1 MAVHEGTI
9 MTAAMLNKYRVLQER
24 ILPTK
29 GDKEFRPSH
38 SWLEDKQI
46 QRAID
51 ERKALLEEE
60 RVVKLGN
67 LARAEWN
74 DELKEAEVTRVTG
87 KHWQVIGHERE
98 TKIWLYPEE
107 ALYLLE
113 MDNFPPLPPQVHPT
127 EIQTSISPSSVVQ
140 LNTTNALA
148 NYATEVELEEV
159 NPHLLGWRVENH
171 LGKNTLSSP
180 DRDLNLDLPILSSRA
195 RHDKHLANT
204 LVVLSSTA
212 EDWEIEV
219 RISSNLE
226 LMYGG
231 VALSVQQAYSV
242 VLGCKTGCTL
252 DEYRTYAHLMR
263 QGYRVMRHSPS
274 LKVTNYERTIGLH
287 EHVLRQKNKGRRN
300 QSQVGHP
307 NRDREQGSLNP
318 HISSDSADSDIEEI
332 CSAASVKGVGRVD
345 HALGHTVVSARRSEE
360 VTSAEHS
367 RAGKN
372 KPVTPQTNFAGLS
385 DSSKSIINETFVPR
399 KPKMS
404 SINYCENQENDLVI
418 VGEELPNDSI
428 SPNVSSSKDVII
440 LSENRSPRN
449 QNLELID
456 IDDNDHEVS
465 IIDSQQNCF
474 YKNNFLLSTDDLKI
488 ESQPPPSK
496 ISKVNRQQQT
506 VTKTDIKLEDGSKCV
521 SDSNTLRSTSINS
534 QNKTSHSA
542 TQGSLK
548 IETLDECT
556 EISLVTNNS
565 SVVGNLERAF
575 GSKNIRISSEI
586 PSGLKTKPISEQTIG
601 DSSTLE
607 NQTASKDTLEKNMK
621 KSLDHQNT
629 DEVKCEET
637 NNAGEI
643 SDKDKESNADGAKEE
658 LLAHIV
664 SATIE
669 ENVDICKD
677 DSPAQI
683 RVEKQPSFI
692 NANATGST
700 PMEVDLEVGDSG
712 NEVDGHTDSH
722 SSVLPTSKGNL
733 QEINQNVDYSHIED
747 KLNSKDS
754 MDSAGLNKNSNNCSQ
769 ESNSDTLNA
778 DHSVLREERSPS
790 AAEVSSEDEIMIVE
804 GYKPK
809 QSSSVQK
816 DADKI
821 VNEKSDSK
829 LITKS
834 AELIDITDG
843 DIHAHSINKQTDDND
858 IVEIG
863 EKQHLTSKRDLNMNQ
878 EGSSKCDVDIEEI
891 GPSFS
896 TKKKASRTS
905 EIINTSQEHK
915 PIVTEINLIEFN
927 NDHEASSTSIKS
939 DIEIIPI
946 KTEATP
952 SRTRE
957 IINTSQEYKPIVTE
971 INLIEF
977 NNDHEASSIKS
988 DIEIIPIKTEAT
1000 PPNQMNRKRYREMS
1014 SLYNENRTTGKRRS
1028 LSINETRPIEQR
1040 SRVDS
1045 LPDSKNGIINLNPWE
1060 LTNLKN
1066 ETSSNANET
1075 EVIECASVSSTSTH
1089 RGIGQNSMNKHN
1101 KRLST
1106 SKTCQNVVDISDDDV
1121 KPVNTNIE
1129 EEMAKFYN
1137 EIEVI
1142 DLDAS
1147 ESAKLTPEE
1156 RKAILN
1162 EIPSAENSFTIHVK
1176 TPPEHLLPPNSK
1188 PKQKDYYIQL
1198 WRLKAVGYG
1207 GRPVQNTNVFASQYG
1222 RNSVS
1227 QQNSGQINPWLP
1239 YVWGPRANAPP
1250 PLNAHHSP
1258 LLPTPSMYVQPYNM
1272 PPVPFNNYPNVEN
1285 PGLSAQTMFAQASRM
1300 FLMAQNL
1307 AMGSRMPY
1315 QNQAHNYY
1323 KGRNHTYHHY
1333 RRRSY
1338 RGRHYP
1344 SWKHRNPSNSTQ
1356 STRNNNKPNYNQ
1368 QNNLDRRASDSLD
1381 SDIKPSSSPSL
1392 SNYGSKKSDAL
1403 LAVSKTKIEESSLII
1418 DIEDDDDEIKCL
1430 TVSSSASNRQRNSN
1444 NKHEPTRG
1452 RYLNPSRKYAGDIKN
1467 IGQQERQGVKAEV
1480 EPVETIA
1487 VEPEGHATS
1496 TLKISF
1502 DLFLPVASFRK
1513 CAPGLP
1519 NYRLVVFGFEDPLP
1533 TPADIS
1539 WLLRHFEDGVPLL
1552 FSVVSPDS
1560 VSFFQFSN
1568 VDIPVDFESRG

>member
-1 MAVHEGTI
+1 NI
-9 MTAAMLNKYRVLQER
+9 CSAAMLSKYRVLQER

-29 GDKEFRPSH
+29 GDKDFRPSH

-46 QRAID
+46 QRAIA

-98 TKIWLYPEE
+98 SKIWLYPEE

-113 MDNFPPLPPQVHPT
+113 M
-127 EIQTSISPSSVVQ
+127 
-140 LNTTNALA
+140 
-148 NYATEVELEEV
+148 
-159 NPHLLGWRVENH
+159 
-171 LGKNTLSSP
+171 
-180 DRDLNLDLPILSSRA
+180 
-195 RHDKHLANT
+195 
-204 LVVLSSTA
+204 
-212 EDWEIEV
+212 
-219 RISSNLE
+219 SNLE

-231 VALSVQQAYSV
+231 VALSIQQAYNI
-242 VLGCKTGCTL
+242 VLGSKTGFTL
-252 DEYRTYAHLMR
+252 NEYRTYAHLMR

-274 LKVTNYERTIGLH
+274 LKVTNYERTVGLH
-287 EHVLRQKNKGRRN
+287 EYVLRQKNKCRRN

-307 NRDREQGSLNP
+307 NRDREQGSLNS
-318 HISSDSADSDIEEI
+318 HNSSDSADSDIEEI
-332 CSAASVKGVGRVD
+332 CSATSGKGVGRVNRV
-345 HALGHTVVSARRSEE
+345 LGHTVVSARRSEE

-367 RAGKN
+367 RVGKN
-372 KPVTPQTNFAGLS
+372 KLVTSQTNCAGLS

-399 KPKMS
+399 KLKMP
-404 SINYCENQENDLVI
+404 SINHCEDQKNDLVI
-418 VGEELPNDSI
+418 VGEGLPKDSI
-428 SPNVSSSKDVII
+428 PPNVSSSKDVII
-440 LSENRSPRN
+440 LSENRLSRN
-449 QNLELID
+449 QNLELIN

-465 IIDSQQNCF
+465 IIDSEIIDSQQNCF
-474 YKNNFLLSTDDLKI
+474 YKNNFLLSTDDLKN
-488 ESQPPPSK
+488 ESQPPSSK
-496 ISKVNRQQQT
+496 ISKFNRWQQT
-506 VTKTDIKLEDGSKCV
+506 VTKTDIKLEDGSKHL
-521 SDSNTLRSTSINS
+521 SDSHTLKSTSIKS
-534 QNKTSHSA
+534 QNKASHSA
-542 TQGSLK
+542 TQGSVK

-565 SVVGNLERAF
+565 SVVGDSERAF
-575 GSKNIRISSEI
+575 GSENIRVSLEI

-607 NQTASKDTLEKNMK
+607 NQTTNKDTLEKNMK

-629 DEVKCEET
+629 DKIKCEVT

-643 SDKDKESNADGAKEE
+643 SDKYKESNADGAKDE

-664 SATIE
+664 STNIE
-669 ENVDICKD
+669 ANVDICKE
-677 DSPAQI
+677 DSTAQI
-683 RVEKQPSFI
+683 RVEKQRSFI
-692 NANATGST
+692 NENVTVST
-700 PMEVDLEVGDSG
+700 SMEADLEVGDVG
-712 NEVDGHTDSH
+712 NGVDGHTDSH
-722 SSVLPTSKGNL
+722 SSVLPTSKDNL
-733 QEINQNVDYSHIED
+733 QEINQDVDDSHIEVE
-747 KLNSKDS
+747 LNSKES
-754 MDSAGLNKNSNNCSQ
+754 MDSGGLIKNSNNCSQ
-769 ESNSDTLNA
+769 ERNSDTLNA
-778 DHSVLREERSPS
+778 DHSVSREERSPT
-790 AAEVSSEDEIMIVE
+790 AVEVNSEDEIMIVE
-804 GYKPK
+804 GYEPK
-809 QSSSVQK
+809 QSSSLQK
-816 DADKI
+816 DSEKV

-843 DIHAHSINKQTDDND
+843 DIHTCSFNKQTDDND

-863 EKQHLTSKRDLNMNQ
+863 EKQHTTSKRDLNTNQ
-878 EGSSKCDVDIEEI
+878 EGSSKCVVDIEEI
-891 GPSFS
+891 GPSVS
-896 TKKKASRTS
+896 TKKKTS
-905 EIINTSQEHK
+905 QIINTSQEHK

-927 NDHEASSTSIKS
+927 SDHEASSTSIKS

-952 SRTRE
+952 
-957 IINTSQEYKPIVTE
+957 
-971 INLIEF
+971 
-977 NNDHEASSIKS
+977 A
-988 DIEIIPIKTEAT
+988 
-1000 PPNQMNRKRYREMS
+1000 NQMNRKRYHDGS
-1014 SLYNENRTTGKRRS
+1014 SLYSENRTTGKRS
-1028 LSINETRPIEQR
+1028 LSTNKTRPFEQC
-1040 SRVDS
+1040 SRVDL

-1060 LTNLKN
+1060 MTNLKN
-1066 ETSSNANET
+1066 ETSTNANET
-1075 EVIECASVSSTSTH
+1075 EVIECASMSSTSTQ
-1089 RGIGQNSMNKHN
+1089 GDVGQSSVN
-1101 KRLST
+1101 KRNKSLST
-1106 SKTCQNVVDISDDDV
+1106 SQTCQNVVDLSDDEF
-1121 KPVNTNIE
+1121 KPLNTNIE

-1142 DLDAS
+1142 DLDAN

-1198 WRLKAVGYG
+1198 WRLKAVGFG

-1227 QQNSGQINPWLP
+1227 EQNNGRINPWLP

-1250 PLNAHHSP
+1250 PLNSHHSP
-1258 LLPTPSMYVQPYNM
+1258 LLPTPSMYMQPYNM
-1272 PPVPFNNYPNVEN
+1272 PPVPFNNYPNIGN
-1285 PGLSAQTMFAQASRM
+1285 PGLSAQTMYAQASRM

-1307 AMGSRMPY
+1307 ALGSMPY

-1323 KGRNHTYHHY
+1323 QGRNYTYHHY

-1344 SWKHRNPSNSTQ
+1344 SWKHRNHFNSTE

-1368 QNNLDRRASDSLD
+1368 QNNLDKCASDSLD
-1381 SDIKPSSSPSL
+1381 SDIKPSFSPSL
-1392 SNYGSKKSDAL
+1392 SNNGSKQSDAL
-1403 LAVSKTKIEESSLII
+1403 SAVSKTKMEESSLII

-1430 TVSSSASNRQRNSN
+1430 TVSSPASNRQRNSK
-1444 NKHEPTRG
+1444 NKRKPTRG
-1452 RYLNPSRKYAGDIKN
+1452 RYFNPSKKYAGDVKN
-1467 IGQQERQGVKAEV
+1467 IWQQGRQGVKAEA

-1487 VEPEGHATS
+1487 VELEGHATVTVCAKEEREVKPRLEPMDLTMS
-1496 TLKISF
+1496 SDDEPPKQKDEDEEDEYDEDDEDEIDESIVLPLLRPKDCVGVETILSRLQIFKQVGAPRFISKYCYNKQLKISF

-1519 NYRLVVFGFEDPLP
+1519 NYRLVVFGFEDPPP

-1539 WLLRHFEDGVPLL
+1539 WLLWHFEDGVPLL

-1568 VDIPVDFESRG
+1568 VDLPVDFGSPG

>member
-1 MAVHEGTI
+1 MLVGRLEFRLDQLS
-9 MTAAMLNKYRVLQER
+9 AAMLNKYRVLQER

-29 GDKEFRPSH
+29 GDKDFRPSH

-87 KHWQVIGHERE
+87 KHWQVIGHERK

-113 MDNFPPLPPQVHPT
+113 M
-127 EIQTSISPSSVVQ
+127 
-140 LNTTNALA
+140 
-148 NYATEVELEEV
+148 
-159 NPHLLGWRVENH
+159 
-171 LGKNTLSSP
+171 
-180 DRDLNLDLPILSSRA
+180 
-195 RHDKHLANT
+195 
-204 LVVLSSTA
+204 
-212 EDWEIEV
+212 
-219 RISSNLE
+219 SNLE

-231 VALSVQQAYSV
+231 VALSVQQAYNV
-242 VLGCKTGCTL
+242 VLGSKTGCTL

-274 LKVTNYERTIGLH
+274 LKVTNYERTVGLH
-287 EHVLRQKNKGRRN
+287 EYVLRQKNNCRRN
-300 QSQVGHP
+300 QSQVGPP
-307 NRDREQGSLNP
+307 NKDRDQGSLNP
-318 HISSDSADSDIEEI
+318 HHSSDSADSDIEEI
-332 CSAASVKGVGRVD
+332 CSASSVKGVGGVDRV
-345 HALGHTVVSARRSEE
+345 LGHTVVSARRSEE

-385 DSSKSIINETFVPR
+385 NSSKSIINETFVPR

-404 SINYCENQENDLVI
+404 SINYCEDQENDLVI
-418 VGEELPNDSI
+418 VGEELSNDSI
-428 SPNVSSSKDVII
+428 PPNVSSSKDVII

-456 IDDNDHEVS
+456 IDDNDHEVN

-474 YKNNFLLSTDDLKI
+474 YKNNFLLSTDDLKN
-488 ESQPPPSK
+488 ESQPPSSK
-496 ISKVNRQQQT
+496 ISKVNHRQQT
-506 VTKTDIKLEDGSKCV
+506 VTKTDIKLEDESKRL
-521 SDSNTLRSTSINS
+521 SDSHTLRSTSINS
-534 QNKTSHSA
+534 QNKTSNSA

-565 SVVGNLERAF
+565 SILGNSERAF
-575 GSKNIRISSEI
+575 GSENIRISSEI

-607 NQTASKDTLEKNMK
+607 NQTANKDILEKNMK

-629 DEVKCEET
+629 DKVKCEEM

-643 SDKDKESNADGAKEE
+643 SDKDKESNADGAKDE

-683 RVEKQPSFI
+683 RVEKQPI
-692 NANATGST
+692 
-700 PMEVDLEVGDSG
+700 
-712 NEVDGHTDSH
+712 
-722 SSVLPTSKGNL
+722 
-733 QEINQNVDYSHIED
+733 
-747 KLNSKDS
+747 
-754 MDSAGLNKNSNNCSQ
+754 
-769 ESNSDTLNA
+769 
-778 DHSVLREERSPS
+778 LREERSPS
-790 AAEVSSEDEIMIVE
+790 AVEVNSEDEIMIVE

-809 QSSSVQK
+809 QSSSVEN
-816 DADKI
+816 DSEEI

-843 DIHAHSINKQTDDND
+843 DIHAHSFNKQTVDND

-863 EKQHLTSKRDLNMNQ
+863 EKQQLTSKRDLNMNQ
-878 EGSSKCDVDIEEI
+878 EGSSKCVVDIEEI

-896 TKKKASRTS
+896 TKKKASQTSEIINTSQEHKPNVTEINLIEFNNDHEASNTSIKSDIEIITIKTEATPSRTS

-927 NDHEASSTSIKS
+927 NDHKASS
-939 DIEIIPI
+939 P
-946 KTEATP
+946 
-952 SRTRE
+952 
-957 IINTSQEYKPIVTE
+957 
-971 INLIEF
+971 
-977 NNDHEASSIKS
+977 SIKS

-1000 PPNQMNRKRYREMS
+1000 PPNQMNRKRYREVS
-1014 SLYNENRTTGKRRS
+1014 SLYNKNSTTGKRRS
-1028 LSINETRPIEQR
+1028 LSINETRPIEQC
-1040 SRVDS
+1040 SRVEL

-1066 ETSSNANET
+1066 ETSSYANEA
-1075 EVIECASVSSTSTH
+1075 EIIECASVSSTSTH
-1089 RGIGQNSMNKHN
+1089 RGVGQSLMNKQN
-1101 KRLST
+1101 KSLST
-1106 SKTCQNVVDISDDDV
+1106 SKSCQNVVDLSDDDV
-1121 KPVNTNIE
+1121 KPMNTNIE
-1129 EEMAKFYN
+1129 KEMAKFYN

-1198 WRLKAVGYG
+1198 WRLKAVGFG

-1227 QQNSGQINPWLP
+1227 EQNNRQINPWLP

-1258 LLPTPSMYVQPYNM
+1258 LLSTPSMYMQPYNM
-1272 PPVPFNNYPNVEN
+1272 PPVPFNNYPNN

-1307 AMGSRMPY
+1307 AMGSMPY

-1323 KGRNHTYHHY
+1323 QGRNYTYHHY

-1344 SWKHRNPSNSTQ
+1344 SWKHRNPSKSAE
-1356 STRNNNKPNYNQ
+1356 STRNNNNPNYNKK
-1368 QNNLDRRASDSLD
+1368 NNLDRRASDSLD
-1381 SDIKPSSSPSL
+1381 SDIKPNSSPSL
-1392 SNYGSKKSDAL
+1392 SNYGSKQSDAL
-1403 LAVSKTKIEESSLII
+1403 LEVPKPKIKESSLII

-1430 TVSSSASNRQRNSN
+1430 TVSSPASNSQRNSK

-1452 RYLNPSRKYAGDIKN
+1452 RYFNPSRKYAGDVKN
-1467 IGQQERQGVKAEV
+1467 IWQQERQGVKAEA
-1480 EPVETIA
+1480 ELVETIA
-1487 VEPEGHATS
+1487 VEPEGHATGTCYYRNRLAANGGEIGGLIPTENTQETILS
-1496 TLKISF
+1496 RLQIFKQVGTQRFLSKYCYNKQLKISF

-1519 NYRLVVFGFEDPLP
+1519 NYRLVVFGFEDPPP

-1568 VDIPVDFESRG
+1568 VDLPVDFESRG

>member
-1 MAVHEGTI
+1 MGT
-9 MTAAMLNKYRVLQER
+9 QER

-113 MDNFPPLPPQVHPT
+113 MDNHPPLPPQVHLT

-148 NYATEVELEEV
+148 NYATE
-159 NPHLLGWRVENH
+159 
-171 LGKNTLSSP
+171 
-180 DRDLNLDLPILSSRA
+180 
-195 RHDKHLANT
+195 
-204 LVVLSSTA
+204 
-212 EDWEIEV
+212 
-219 RISSNLE
+219 SNLE

-332 CSAASVKGVGRVD
+332 CSAASVKGVGRVY

-367 RAGKN
+367 RA
-372 KPVTPQTNFAGLS
+372 
-385 DSSKSIINETFVPR
+385 
-399 KPKMS
+399 
-404 SINYCENQENDLVI
+404 
-418 VGEELPNDSI
+418 
-428 SPNVSSSKDVII
+428 
-440 LSENRSPRN
+440 
-449 QNLELID
+449 
-456 IDDNDHEVS
+456 
-465 IIDSQQNCF
+465 
-474 YKNNFLLSTDDLKI
+474 
-488 ESQPPPSK
+488 
-496 ISKVNRQQQT
+496 
-506 VTKTDIKLEDGSKCV
+506 
-521 SDSNTLRSTSINS
+521 
-534 QNKTSHSA
+534 A

-629 DEVKCEET
+629 DKVKCEET

-722 SSVLPTSKGNL
+722 SSVLSTSKGNL

-747 KLNSKDS
+747 KLNNKES

-778 DHSVLREERSPS
+778 DHSVLREERSPL

-863 EKQHLTSKRDLNMNQ
+863 EKQHLT
-878 EGSSKCDVDIEEI
+878 I
-891 GPSFS
+891 
-896 TKKKASRTS
+896 
-905 EIINTSQEHK
+905 
-915 PIVTEINLIEFN
+915 
-927 NDHEASSTSIKS
+927 
-939 DIEIIPI
+939 
-946 KTEATP
+946 
-952 SRTRE
+952 
-957 IINTSQEYKPIVTE
+957 
-971 INLIEF
+971 
-977 NNDHEASSIKS
+977 
-988 DIEIIPIKTEAT
+988 
-1000 PPNQMNRKRYREMS
+1000 
-1014 SLYNENRTTGKRRS
+1014 
-1028 LSINETRPIEQR
+1028 
-1040 SRVDS
+1040 
-1045 LPDSKNGIINLNPWE
+1045 
-1060 LTNLKN
+1060 
-1066 ETSSNANET
+1066 
-1075 EVIECASVSSTSTH
+1075 SSTSTH
-1089 RGIGQNSMNKHN
+1089 RGVGQNSMNKHN

-1356 STRNNNKPNYNQ
+1356 STRNNNMPNYNQ

-1487 VEPEGHATS
+1487 VEPEGHATG

>member
-1 MAVHEGTI
+1 MSRRNIILVRTEFPRNSWTLYLSSALSQAATPTLYCLDHSPVHVLLAIHVEFRTVFSAHENSF
-9 MTAAMLNKYRVLQER
+9 AAMLNKYRVLQER

-113 MDNFPPLPPQVHPT
+113 M
-127 EIQTSISPSSVVQ
+127 
-140 LNTTNALA
+140 
-148 NYATEVELEEV
+148 
-159 NPHLLGWRVENH
+159 
-171 LGKNTLSSP
+171 
-180 DRDLNLDLPILSSRA
+180 
-195 RHDKHLANT
+195 
-204 LVVLSSTA
+204 
-212 EDWEIEV
+212 
-219 RISSNLE
+219 SNLE

-287 EHVLRQKNKGRRN
+287 EYVLRQKNKCRRN

-318 HISSDSADSDIEEI
+318 HNSSDSADSDIEEI
-332 CSAASVKGVGRVD
+332 CSAASVKGVGQVD

-404 SINYCENQENDLVI
+404 SISYCENQENDLVV

-428 SPNVSSSKDVII
+428 PPNVSSSKDVII
-440 LSENRSPRN
+440 LSEIRSPRN

-474 YKNNFLLSTDDLKI
+474 YKNNFLLSTDDSKN

-506 VTKTDIKLEDGSKCV
+506 VTKTDIKLEDGSKCL
-521 SDSNTLRSTSINS
+521 SDSYTLRSTSINS

-556 EISLVTNNS
+556 EISLVTNTS
-565 SVVGNLERAF
+565 SVVGSLERAF
-575 GSKNIRISSEI
+575 GSENIRISSEI
-586 PSGLKTKPISEQTIG
+586 PSGLKTKPVSEQTIG

-607 NQTASKDTLEKNMK
+607 NQTGNKDTLEKNMK

-629 DEVKCEET
+629 DKVKCEET
-637 NNAGEI
+637 NNAEEI
-643 SDKDKESNADGAKEE
+643 SDKDKDKEFNADGAKDK

-733 QEINQNVDYSHIED
+733 QEITQNVDYSHVGV
-747 KLNSKDS
+747 KLNNKES

-790 AAEVSSEDEIMIVE
+790 AAEVNSEDEIMIVE

-816 DADKI
+816 DAEKI

-834 AELIDITDG
+834 AELIDISDG
-843 DIHAHSINKQTDDND
+843 DIHDHSINKQTID

-863 EKQHLTSKRDLNMNQ
+863 EKQRLTSKRDLNMNQ
-878 EGSSKCDVDIEEI
+878 EGSSKCVVDIEEI

-927 NDHEASSTSIKS
+927 NDHEASSIKS

-957 IINTSQEYKPIVTE
+957 IINTSQEHKPIVTE

-1014 SLYNENRTTGKRRS
+1014 GLYNENRTTGKRRS

-1075 EVIECASVSSTSTH
+1075 EIIECASVSSTSTH
-1089 RGIGQNSMNKHN
+1089 RGVGQNSMNKHN

-1156 RKAILN
+1156 RKSILN
-1162 EIPSAENSFTIHVK
+1162 EIPSVENSFTIHVK

-1258 LLPTPSMYVQPYNM
+1258 LLPTPSI
-1272 PPVPFNNYPNVEN
+1272 
-1285 PGLSAQTMFAQASRM
+1285 
-1300 FLMAQNL
+1300 
-1307 AMGSRMPY
+1307 
-1315 QNQAHNYY
+1315 
-1323 KGRNHTYHHY
+1323 
-1333 RRRSY
+1333 
-1338 RGRHYP
+1338 
-1344 SWKHRNPSNSTQ
+1344 
-1356 STRNNNKPNYNQ
+1356 
-1368 QNNLDRRASDSLD
+1368 RASDSLD

-1403 LAVSKTKIEESSLII
+1403 SAVPKTKIEESSLII

-1430 TVSSSASNRQRNSN
+1430 TVSSSASDRQRNSK
-1444 NKHEPTRG
+1444 NKHEPTRA

-1467 IGQQERQGVKAEV
+1467 IWQQERQGVKAEV

-1487 VEPEGHATS
+1487 VKPEGHATGTVCVKEEREVKPRLEPMDLTMS
-1496 TLKISF
+1496 SDDEPPKEKDEDEDDEDEIDESVVLPLLRPKDCVGVETILSRLQIFKQVGTQRFLSKYCYNKQLKISF

-1568 VDIPVDFESRG
+1568 VDLPVDFESRG

>member
-1 MAVHEGTI
+1 MAVPGGTI
-9 MTAAMLNKYRVLQER
+9 LTAAMLSKYRVLQER

-29 GDKEFRPSH
+29 GDKDFRPSH

-46 QRAID
+46 QRAIA

-98 TKIWLYPEE
+98 SKIWLYPEE

-113 MDNFPPLPPQVHPT
+113 M
-127 EIQTSISPSSVVQ
+127 
-140 LNTTNALA
+140 
-148 NYATEVELEEV
+148 
-159 NPHLLGWRVENH
+159 
-171 LGKNTLSSP
+171 
-180 DRDLNLDLPILSSRA
+180 
-195 RHDKHLANT
+195 
-204 LVVLSSTA
+204 
-212 EDWEIEV
+212 
-219 RISSNLE
+219 SNLE

-231 VALSVQQAYSV
+231 VALSVQQAYNI
-242 VLGCKTGCTL
+242 VLGSKTGFTL

-274 LKVTNYERTIGLH
+274 LKVTNYERTVGLH
-287 EHVLRQKNKGRRN
+287 EYVLRQKNKCRRN

-318 HISSDSADSDIEEI
+318 HNSSDSADSDIEEI
-332 CSAASVKGVGRVD
+332 CSATSAKGVGRVD
-345 HALGHTVVSARRSEE
+345 RVLGHTVVSVRRSEE
-360 VTSAEHS
+360 LTSAEHS
-367 RAGKN
+367 R
-372 KPVTPQTNFAGLS
+372 V
-385 DSSKSIINETFVPR
+385 
-399 KPKMS
+399 
-404 SINYCENQENDLVI
+404 
-418 VGEELPNDSI
+418 
-428 SPNVSSSKDVII
+428 
-440 LSENRSPRN
+440 
-449 QNLELID
+449 
-456 IDDNDHEVS
+456 
-465 IIDSQQNCF
+465 
-474 YKNNFLLSTDDLKI
+474 
-488 ESQPPPSK
+488 
-496 ISKVNRQQQT
+496 
-506 VTKTDIKLEDGSKCV
+506 
-521 SDSNTLRSTSINS
+521 
-534 QNKTSHSA
+534 
-542 TQGSLK
+542 
-548 IETLDECT
+548 
-556 EISLVTNNS
+556 
-565 SVVGNLERAF
+565 VVGDSERAF
-575 GSKNIRISSEI
+575 ESENIRVSLEI

-607 NQTASKDTLEKNMK
+607 NQTTNKDTLEKNMK

-629 DEVKCEET
+629 DKVKSEVT

-643 SDKDKESNADGAKEE
+643 NDKYKESNADGAKDEV
-658 LLAHIV
+658 LVHIV
-664 SATIE
+664 STNIE
-669 ENVDICKD
+669 ENVDICKE
-677 DSPAQI
+677 DSTAQI
-683 RVEKQPSFI
+683 RVEKQPNFI
-692 NANATGST
+692 NENVTGST
-700 PMEVDLEVGDSG
+700 SMEVDLEVGDVSNG
-712 NEVDGHTDSH
+712 VDGHTDSH
-722 SSVLPTSKGNL
+722 SSVLPTSKDNL
-733 QEINQNVDYSHIED
+733 QEINQDVDDSHIEHE
-747 KLNSKDS
+747 LNSKES
-754 MDSAGLNKNSNNCSQ
+754 MDSGGLIKNSNNCSQ
-769 ESNSDTLNA
+769 ERNSDTLNA
-778 DHSVLREERSPS
+778 DHSLSREERSPS
-790 AAEVSSEDEIMIVE
+790 AVEVNSEDEIMIVE
-804 GYKPK
+804 GYEPK

-816 DADKI
+816 DSEKI
-821 VNEKSDSK
+821 ANEKSDSK

-843 DIHAHSINKQTDDND
+843 DIHTCSFNKQTDDND

-863 EKQHLTSKRDLNMNQ
+863 EKQHTTSKRDLNMNQ
-878 EGSSKCDVDIEEI
+878 EGSSKCFVDIEEI
-891 GPSFS
+891 GPSVS
-896 TKKKASRTS
+896 TKKKAIQTS
-905 EIINTSQEHK
+905 QIINTSQEHK

-927 NDHEASSTSIKS
+927 SDHEASSTSIKS

-952 SRTRE
+952 
-957 IINTSQEYKPIVTE
+957 
-971 INLIEF
+971 
-977 NNDHEASSIKS
+977 A
-988 DIEIIPIKTEAT
+988 
-1000 PPNQMNRKRYREMS
+1000 NQMNRKRYHDGS
-1014 SLYNENRTTGKRRS
+1014 SLYSENRTTGKRRS
-1028 LSINETRPIEQR
+1028 LSTNKTRPIEQC
-1040 SRVDS
+1040 SKVDL

-1075 EVIECASVSSTSTH
+1075 EVIECASMSSTSTQ
-1089 RGIGQNSMNKHN
+1089 GDIGQSSMNKRN
-1101 KRLST
+1101 KSLST
-1106 SKTCQNVVDISDDDV
+1106 SQTCQNVVDLSDDEF
-1121 KPVNTNIE
+1121 KPLNTNIE

-1142 DLDAS
+1142 DLDAN

-1198 WRLKAVGYG
+1198 WRLKAVGFG

-1227 QQNSGQINPWLP
+1227 EQNNGRINPWLP

-1250 PLNAHHSP
+1250 PLNAPPLNSHHSP
-1258 LLPTPSMYVQPYNM
+1258 LLPTPSMYMQPYNM
-1272 PPVPFNNYPNVEN
+1272 PPVPFNNYPNIGN
-1285 PGLSAQTMFAQASRM
+1285 PGLSAQTMYAQASRM

-1307 AMGSRMPY
+1307 ALGSMPY

-1323 KGRNHTYHHY
+1323 QGRNYTYHHY

-1344 SWKHRNPSNSTQ
+1344 SWKNRNHFNSTE

-1368 QNNLDRRASDSLD
+1368 QNHLDKCASDSLD
-1381 SDIKPSSSPSL
+1381 SDIKPSFSPSL
-1392 SNYGSKKSDAL
+1392 SNYGSKQSDAL
-1403 LAVSKTKIEESSLII
+1403 LAVSKTKIKESSLII

-1430 TVSSSASNRQRNSN
+1430 TVSSPALNRQRNSK
-1444 NKHEPTRG
+1444 NKRKPTRG
-1452 RYLNPSRKYAGDIKN
+1452 RYFNPSRKYAGDIKN
-1467 IGQQERQGVKAEV
+1467 IWQQGRQGVKAEA

-1487 VEPEGHATS
+1487 VELEGHATV
-1496 TLKISF
+1496 TISF

-1519 NYRLVVFGFEDPLP
+1519 NYRLVVFGFEDPPP

-1539 WLLRHFEDGVPLL
+1539 WLLWHFEDGVPLL

-1568 VDIPVDFESRG
+1568 VDLPVDFGSPG